1 MRQSAKERIAART
14 IVHLRS
20 TADAADTYTATFM
33 TGQTVTHYRVG
44 EKLGEG
50 GSGVVYRAE
59 DLALSRE
66 VVLKFFSREGAAG
79 VAPFLHEARTISS
92 LNHPNICTIYEIGE
106 HEGRHFLAMEMLDG
120 QVLSRAIGGRPLKI
134 DRVIDFG
141 TQMADALDAAHT
153 ERIVHR
159 DLKPANIFVTRSGRI
174 KLLDFGVAVLL
185 PRRADPTTPSLS
197 RSSSAGTIPYMSPEQ
212 TRAEELDHR
221 TDLFSL
227 GTVLYE
233 MATGSRPFAGPTA
246 ADVRAAILSQPPQPP
261 STLNPAV
268 PSELDRI
275 ISKAQEKDPAL
286 RYQTASDL
294 RADLQRLKR
303 DLDRAIGAGPRAIQK
318 PEVTRAMRSSVW
330 LRIGA
335 MGGLSLIAGIGWLA
349 VARSRSGAAAPGELI
364 TGAVQGADIVLP
376 SDIAPA
382 PSPGRS
388 NAARPAPSAPT
399 PQKPVPQPHS
409 DTNAASV
416 TAPPPAVDPRP
427 SASIDQLLVGR
438 QQIALKL
445 YDQAIQSL
453 QKVADG
459 PDRRQA
465 IDAAFLIASVH
476 DTRGDVANAMGAYVE
491 IANRF
496 PEDPRAAEALLRLA
510 ESTLKAK
517 RRDGEQEAARTLTQ
531 VVATYPASSEAPRA
545 LLMRGD
551 IEARQARYQRD
562 DVLGGSV
569 PIAAVTYRELI
580 DRYASSDAATE
591 AFNRLARIY
600 VDAKR
605 FEIAALTFQML
616 AARDAANR
624 YDAWFAAA
632 ELFDKRLNDKARARA
647 AYSRVPPS
655 SSHYAEAQKRLAR
668 KL

>member
-1 MRQSAKERIAART
+1 MLPI
-14 IVHLRS
+14 S
-20 TADAADTYTATFM
+20 TTATFM

-120 QVLSRAIGGRPLKI
+120 QVLSRAIDGRPLKI
-134 DRVIDFG
+134 DSVIDYG
-141 TQMADALDAAHT
+141 TQMADALDAAHA

-233 MATGSRPFAGPTA
+233 MSTGSRPFAGTTA

-261 STLNPAV
+261 STLNPAIPV
-268 PSELDRI
+268 ELDRI
-275 ISKAQEKDPAL
+275 IGKAQEKDPAL

-303 DLDRAIGAGPRAIQK
+303 DLDRASAAGPHAIQK
-318 PEVTRAMRSSVW
+318 PRVPRPMRSSRR

-335 MGGLSLIAGIGWLA
+335 IGGLSLMAGLGWLAIA
-349 VARSRSGAAAPGELI
+349 VARSRPGAAAPGELV
-364 TGAVQGADIVLP
+364 TGTAQGADIELP

-382 PSPGRS
+382 TTPGRA
-388 NAARPAPSAPT
+388 NAARPARPAAL
-399 PQKPVPQPHS
+399 PQKPAPPHAE
-409 DTNAASV
+409 TNAASV

-427 SASIDQLLVGR
+427 SAPIDQLLVGR

-476 DTRGDVANAMGAYVE
+476 DTRGEVANAMGAYVE

-510 ESTLKAK
+510 ESTLKSK
-517 RRDGEQEAARTLTQ
+517 RRDGEQEAARALTQ
-531 VVATYPASSEAPRA
+531 IVAKYPASSEAPRA

-562 DVLGGSV
+562 EVLGGSV
-569 PIAAVTYRELI
+569 PVAAVTYRELI
-580 DRYASSDAATE
+580 DRYAASDAATD
-591 AFNRLARIY
+591 AFNKLARIY
-600 VDAKR
+600 ADTRR
-605 FEIAALTFQML
+605 FEIAALTFQLL

-624 YDAWFAAA
+624 YDAWFAAG

-647 AYSRVPPS
+647 AYSHVPPS
-655 SSHYAEAQKRLAR
+655 SPHYAEAQKRLAR